1 MFRPPGLARQAIG
14 ILASSRELMN
24 EAQPMRMANG
34 GDVSVS
40 PMPRPMPRPTRD
52 FGEIPNVVRQ
62 MPMIGQEEVPY
73 TRQPPD
79 LDYVNALRSESSLY
93 SDIISEFERG
103 KLDAVDTYDV
113 FYHNTMDKIER
124 GIPLS
129 STGVRIRDGIKNGHL
144 NTNILRIT
152 PEMKAKIKKE
162 GLPLFNMGGKVT
174 KRKFMD
180 KPIEGN
186 RREM

>member
-1 MFRPPGLARQAIG
+1 MDKLAKKY
-14 ILASSRELMN
+14 
-24 EAQPMRMANG
+24 G
-34 GDVSVS
+34 GK
-40 PMPRPMPRPTRD
+40 
-52 FGEIPNVVRQ
+52 
-62 MPMIGQEEVPY
+62 
-73 TRQPPD
+73 
-79 LDYVNALRSESSLY
+79 
-93 SDIISEFERG
+93 FERG

-129 STGVRIRDGIKNGHL
+129 STGARIRDGIENGNL